1 MSVIN
6 NHTGGVIMKNRFKP
20 CALILAL
27 LMSVSLFAGCSK
39 SNEPG
44 YTAVDTQA
52 NALMEVKSGTADVAI
67 IDYTMAKTMTGE
79 GTDYSDLQIIDGI
92 ELAVEEYAIGFRNGS
107 NLVGQVNDAMNKL
120 LQDGTLAE
128 IAEKYDLTLSMLE
141 SFTPSDE
148 AGTAEEDDWAYI
160 QEKGKLIIGITEYA
174 PMNYYDESGRLI
186 GFDTEFAEAVCEIL
200 GVTPEFIVINWDTKE
215 IELQAK
221 SIDCIWNGLTV
232 TEERK
237 ENMDF
242 SASYIKNMQVPV
254 IASKNKDR
262 FKTVDDLKKAA
273 LVAEAGSAGET
284 EAKSLAG
291 VE

>member
-1 MSVIN
+1 
-6 NHTGGVIMKNRFKP
+6 MKNRFKP

-27 LMSVSLFAGCSK
+27 LMCVSLFAGCSK